1 MQLPER
7 RGILGTLQVLKLGCD
22 PRDYRDRPQQNPR
35 NLGAQALFVDVI
47 GAIGI
52 SFSRG
57 QSQIEESHW
66 NDLAEFRIGHTDK
79 HAHRLLDLANLG
91 LLSCNLLWR
100 DGRAHGL
107 NVHCRPGLADEH
119 GFGRWPAGF
128 CGLWHWNRLREPADW
143 RTALQSALELGNTP
157 EFVQSFSVIDFQQ
170 LGFFERSYVIYGYV
184 HAIHV
189 AQDAAALFLQRFG
202 TILALRCS
210 RVKELVE
217 LLAEHHVVRSN
228 RGEHAGMI
236 EGNIERLLQLAHPAD
251 NVRIQQGV
259 QVMKISAGC
268 AS

>member
-1 MQLPER
+1 M
-7 RGILGTLQVLKLGCD
+7 
-22 PRDYRDRPQQNPR
+22 N
-35 NLGAQALFVDVI
+35 VI

-66 NDLAEFRIGHTDK
+66 NDLAEFGIGDPDK
-79 HAHRLLDLANLG
+79 YTHRLFDLSNLR
-91 LLSCNLLWR
+91 LLSRNLLWR

-107 NVHCRPGLADEH
+107 NVHCRPGLRDEH

-202 TILALRCS
+202 KILDLRCS

-259 QVMKISAGC
+259 QVMKISRFFL
-268 AS
+268 